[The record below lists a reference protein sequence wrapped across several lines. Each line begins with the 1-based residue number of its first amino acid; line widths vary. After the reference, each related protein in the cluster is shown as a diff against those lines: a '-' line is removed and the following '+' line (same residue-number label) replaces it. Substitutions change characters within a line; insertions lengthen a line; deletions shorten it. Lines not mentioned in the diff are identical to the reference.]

1 MSETLTFDNGAQARI
16 YGSLTGALGYLG
28 GETDAW
34 DDLATDEALQRLI
47 VRASRY
53 LDRLPWNED
62 YATFAARDAL
72 DLADG
77 SVGDAAFPF
86 RAACYELARL
96 ALDDEDVL
104 AAADQGSNIQSVG
117 AGGAQV
123 TFFSPTSADRG
134 TAPVLPVTVSK
145 LVGQYL
151 AVSAAD
157 IGAEGGASG
166 TGSCVNPFGPCPDF
180 ERDEPW

>member
-1 MSETLTFDNGAQARI
+1 MSETLTFANTAQARI
-16 YGSLTGALGYLG
+16 YGSLAGALGYLG

-34 DDLATDEALQRLI
+34 DDLAADEALQRLI

-53 LDRLPWNED
+53 LDRLPWSED
-62 YATFAARDAL
+62 YADFAVRDAL

-96 ALDDEDVL
+96 ALEDPDVL
-104 AAADQGSNIQSVG
+104 AAEDQGSNIQSVG

-123 TFFSPTSADRG
+123 TFFSQTSAKRG
-134 TAPVLPVTVSK
+134 TAPLLPVVVGK
-145 LVGQYL
+145 LVGGYL
-151 AVSAAD
+151 AVTAFDVSA
-157 IGAEGGASG
+157 ESG
-166 TGSCVNPFGPCPDF
+166 TSSAGSCVNPFGPCRDF
-180 ERDEPW
+180 DKTGPW